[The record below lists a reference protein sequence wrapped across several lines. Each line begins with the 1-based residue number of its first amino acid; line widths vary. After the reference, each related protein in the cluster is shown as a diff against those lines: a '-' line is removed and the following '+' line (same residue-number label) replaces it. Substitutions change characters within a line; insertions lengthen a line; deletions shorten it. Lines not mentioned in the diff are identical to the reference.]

1 MLTSGKLMGAGGVG
15 GGVSSLTF
23 VGTNSGRTGSLAF
36 PTGTQAGDIVI
47 CINAWG
53 STVYV
58 PPTEWPTGFTF
69 LNRATNQYFTGGKA
83 ATTRRSALTFSYR
96 VVQAGDSVAG
106 GISSQST
113 ILLFTYR
120 PDSEITNVSA
130 FGSSTQS
137 RTIPSG
143 SSSTATIV
151 FASNADADAAPF
163 SMSLTGAD
171 ANLSLIYSTGYAKL
185 SALSQDAGSN
195 ANVAT
200 SSNATYPCAYNGY
213 MEIT

>member
-36 PTGTQAGDIVI
+36 PTGTQADDIVI
-47 CINAWG
+47 CINARG
-53 STVYV
+53 GTSTL
-58 PPTEWPTGFTF
+58 PTEYPTGFTSV
-69 LNRATNQYFTGGKA
+69 NRATNQYTTGGKA
-83 ATTRRSALTFSYR
+83 ATTYYSALAFSYR

-106 GISSQST
+106 GVNGQST

-120 PDSEITNVSA
+120 PDSEISNVSA
-130 FGSSTQS
+130 FGSTTQS

-151 FASNADADAAPF
+151 FASNADADTGPF
-163 SMSLTGAD
+163 SMSLTGAN

-185 SALSQDAGSN
+185 SALRQNAGSN

-213 MEIT
+213 LEIT